1 VGRTKEDLLKQ
12 ISILE
17 DELQRVISEKEHKF
31 RSTWSKAKARFEEE
45 VPLQHTALR
54 VGLFPLCP
62 ALANPGGIDVA
73 PDLSDGHSLRVA

>member
-1 VGRTKEDLLKQ
+1 MGRTKEDLLKQ

-17 DELQRVISEKEHKF
+17 DELQRVISEKEHEF
-31 RSTWSKAKARFEEE
+31 RYTWSKGKARFEEE
-45 VPLQHTALR
+45 VLLQHTALR

-73 PDLSDGHSLRVA
+73 LDLSDSHAVRIA